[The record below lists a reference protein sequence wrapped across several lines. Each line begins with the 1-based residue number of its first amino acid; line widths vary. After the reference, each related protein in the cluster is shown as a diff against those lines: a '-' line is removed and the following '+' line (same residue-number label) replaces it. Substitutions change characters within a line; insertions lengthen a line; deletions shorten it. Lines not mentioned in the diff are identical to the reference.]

1 MRRVPLV
8 VLPILVGLLA
18 ACLPCASWAA
28 AAGPAPGTL
37 IDEPCDIET
46 ADDAI
51 AARLRCARLHVLR
64 DPERPDEGTF
74 ELAVVVKR
82 SAEPKPGAMPV
93 LFLHG
98 GPGGSIT
105 PYLGRS
111 PRDIA
116 PGHDLVA
123 FDMRGG
129 GRSTPRVCDGA
140 FGRLGGA
147 FLHADGPG
155 VAAEMRAG
163 IVAECLASWRA
174 AGFKPEHFGTERNVA
189 DADALRI
196 ALTVD
201 RWLLLGESYGT
212 TVAAHYL
219 ATRPERIAAA
229 VLDSL
234 YPDDAHV
241 LPTAEMQGRL
251 ADRLA
256 RECRDEPAC
265 AARWPDFGRAQLDAA
280 VAALDADPLR
290 VGRGADARLLDG
302 MGLRRLMMAI
312 GSFEAGVRSLPL
324 LVDAAAR
331 RDAALLAGPVAMSA
345 DAGDDS
351 ANLAA
356 TFATDCRDRARHHQ
370 ATDSSDPMSLLS
382 GLPGIICRDW
392 ATPGQAPRWPVG
404 SVPILILAGGY
415 DAFQPDAAAI
425 AAPIGPQARV
435 VEFAFA
441 AHGVRGAG
449 DCPRALVSTFLA
461 APQTPLETACI
472 AKMQSPAFL
481 DGVVPLRGPA
491 QLASIMISGQPP
503 PAGLLVAALA
513 ALAAVVTALTATVR
527 RRRAKTALPAM
538 GWLWAAAGAALTGVL
553 AVAAAVL
560 STDPLASAALLYGL
574 PIAWSWLPWFLLVPA
589 VVGGIAL
596 WRGRTAWSVR
606 VAGGAAIIVTLT
618 LGLAGWLPL

>member
-1 MRRVPLV
+1 MRRVP

-18 ACLPCASWAA
+18 ACLPCASWADA
-28 AAGPAPGTL
+28 PLAAPGTL
-37 IDEPCDIET
+37 IDEPCDIEI
-46 ADDAI
+46 ADEAI
-51 AARLRCARLHVLR
+51 AARLRCARLVVQR
-64 DPERPDEGTF
+64 DPERPDEGSF

-98 GPGGSIT
+98 GPGGGIT
-105 PYLGRS
+105 RYLGRS
-111 PRDIA
+111 PRDFA

-147 FLHADGPG
+147 FLHAEGPG
-155 VAAEMRAG
+155 VAAERRAG
-163 IVAECLASWRA
+163 IAAECLASWRA

-189 DADALRI
+189 DAEALRI
-196 ALTVD
+196 ALAVE

-212 TVAAHYL
+212 AVAAHYL

-234 YPDDAHV
+234 YPDDAQV
-241 LPTAEMQGRL
+241 LPTVEMQGRL

-256 RECRDEPAC
+256 RECRDDPAC
-265 AARWPDFGRAQLDAA
+265 AARWPEFGRAQLDAA

-312 GSFEAGVRSLPL
+312 ASFEPGVRSLPL

-345 DAGDDS
+345 AAGDDS

-356 TFATDCRDRARHHQ
+356 TLATDCRDRARHHR

-382 GLPGIICRDW
+382 GLPGTVCRDW
-392 ATPGQAPRWPVG
+392 AMPGQAPRWPVATT
-404 SVPILILAGGY
+404 VPVLILAGGY
-415 DAFQPDAAAI
+415 DSFQPDPTPVLAAM
-425 AAPIGPQARV
+425 GPTAQLI
-435 VEFAFA
+435 EFPHA
-441 AHGVRGAG
+441 AHGARGAG
-449 DCPRALVSTFLA
+449 PCARDLVGRFITDPAASLDTSCVAEMVVPDFLLQATPSRGMRALLPTLLIGA
-461 APQTPLETACI
+461 A
-472 AKMQSPAFL
+472 
-481 DGVVPLRGPA
+481 
-491 QLASIMISGQPP
+491 PP
-503 PAGLLVAALA
+503 PALIVAVVSALLAVLVALVGLWRGRGGRRVAGSRRWLIAPALGSLVAIGALAGLLA
-513 ALAAVVTALTATVR
+513 
-527 RRRAKTALPAM
+527 
-538 GWLWAAAGAALTGVL
+538 
-553 AVAAAVL
+553 
-560 STDPLASAALLYGL
+560 SHDPLASAALLYGL
-574 PIAWSWLPWFLLVPA
+574 PTGWAWLPWVILLPLVTGA
-589 VVGGIAL
+589 LAL
-596 WRGRTAWSVR
+596 WRGRAGNTRLVAALALVCSV
-606 VAGGAAIIVTLT
+606 AMIA
-618 LGLAGWLPL
+618 AGWLPGA